1 MNNEKQYQIKVN
13 YNPITNVYTPS
24 KDISTQKTPLN
35 QNMNNNQIIQ
45 NNDITNENT
54 SLNSTN
60 NTVDNTQNAEAQIKE
75 LITNSLNKLKSN
87 FIFGGSHLLFS
98 FQRKLSLF
106 DINHKG
112 LISLNNFLSAAQSYT
127 MLSQDELKIIFDLF
141 DRDKTGSI
149 IYNELIQIIVEPVSP
164 NRKLIIQKIYD
175 NFNKDNNGKV
185 PINEIKLSFNA
196 RRHPDVISGKKS
208 EREIFGEFLDNI
220 ESYREYMEN
229 MKGIYDNKMS
239 LEDFIN
245 FYIEVGA
252 GFEDDKMFE
261 FMINSCWNLDN
272 NNNNLRPR
280 NIGGVN
286 TNIDNGLSRNRYRSN
301 NNNGF
306 GYRNNGNN
314 NINSGNM
321 MARAGSQIIK
331 SKGFYNN

>member
-1 MNNEKQYQIKVN
+1 
-13 YNPITNVYTPS
+13 
-24 KDISTQKTPLN
+24 
-35 QNMNNNQIIQ
+35 
-45 NNDITNENT
+45 
-54 SLNSTN
+54 
-60 NTVDNTQNAEAQIKE
+60 
-75 LITNSLNKLKSN
+75 
-87 FIFGGSHLLFS
+87 
-98 FQRKLSLF
+98 
-106 DINHKG
+106 
-112 LISLNNFLSAAQSYT
+112 

-149 IYNELIQIIVEPVSP
+149 NYNELIQTIIEPVSN

-175 NFNKDNNGKV
+175 NFNKDSNGKV
-185 PINEIKLSFNA
+185 SINEIKLSFNA
-196 RRHPDVISGKKS
+196 RRHPDAISGKKS

-261 FMINSCWNLDN
+261 FMINNCWNSDN
-272 NNNNLRPR
+272 NNNNFRSR

-314 NINSGNM
+314 NINNENM
-321 MARAGSQIIK
+321 MIRAGSQIIN
-331 SKGFYNN
+331 SKGF